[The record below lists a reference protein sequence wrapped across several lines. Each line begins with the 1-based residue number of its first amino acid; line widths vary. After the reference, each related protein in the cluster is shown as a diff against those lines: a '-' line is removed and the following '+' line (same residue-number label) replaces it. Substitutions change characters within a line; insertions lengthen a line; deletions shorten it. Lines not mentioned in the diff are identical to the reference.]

1 MSESS
6 GKSIELKKFE
16 DLDFTDDFMFCRVL
30 EYHPEI
36 CRELAELITGRK
48 VTKIVSVEKQKPIK
62 PTSDGKG
69 VRFDVYFSDEGSRV
83 YDFEMQNQVKKNLPR
98 RTTYYQSMVDF
109 RNLKRGIDYKELPDS
124 YIVFICMEDPYE
136 ESYYRYTFEET
147 CSEKPSLKMGDGA
160 WKIFINAKGTEGDVP
175 EDLKEFLN
183 YLVTKKPG
191 NRLTKEIDA
200 AVQEARKDE
209 EWRNDYMFLSEMYE
223 SAEENGF
230 NKGKD
235 VTTNTMIDNML
246 KTGLSIEQI
255 ETISGK
261 SKDYIEMRRKALKD
275 GTLVG
280 A

>member
-1 MSESS
+1 
-6 GKSIELKKFE
+6 
-16 DLDFTDDFMFCRVL
+16 
-30 EYHPEI
+30 
-36 CRELAELITGRK
+36 
-48 VTKIVSVEKQKPIK
+48 
-62 PTSDGKG
+62 
-69 VRFDVYFSDEGSRV
+69 
-83 YDFEMQNQVKKNLPR
+83 
-98 RTTYYQSMVDF
+98 
-109 RNLKRGIDYKELPDS
+109 
-124 YIVFICMEDPYE
+124 MEDPYE

-223 SAEENGF
+223 SAEE
-230 NKGKD
+230 KGKENMANQ
-235 VTTNTMIDNML
+235 VIDNML
-246 KTGLSIEQI
+246 RDNLSIEKI
-255 ETISGK
+255 CAYSGK
-261 SKDYIEMRRKALKD
+261 SKDYIEARKKALKD
-275 GTLVG
+275 STLVG